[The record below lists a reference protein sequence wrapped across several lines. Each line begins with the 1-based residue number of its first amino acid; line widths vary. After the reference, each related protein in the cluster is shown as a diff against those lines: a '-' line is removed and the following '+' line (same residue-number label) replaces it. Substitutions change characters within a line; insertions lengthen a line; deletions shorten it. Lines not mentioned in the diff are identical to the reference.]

1 MRPLIK
7 KELSI
12 KDSPLYFF
20 CSVVI
25 SLSASYLA
33 KQEEFFY
40 ICSVQMV
47 PAPTSVWWYSWFFYI
62 SYTLMTNA
70 PYSHRRPKWI
80 YFESR
85 HEENSLSSWF
95 YYMQSLRIHKFTIF
109 NVDST
114 DDDKELERIPDCSA
128 HLKVAGSDVRTP
140 QYMTSRGLSIHN

>member
-1 MRPLIK
+1 MSSADCVDMFEFPALYIAYRFSPPFSLCEPTHHLIISYYYIYSKYVILYFLRPLIK

-47 PAPTSVWWYSWFFYI
+47 PAPTSV
-62 SYTLMTNA
+62 
-70 PYSHRRPKWI
+70 
-80 YFESR
+80 
-85 HEENSLSSWF
+85 
-95 YYMQSLRIHKFTIF
+95 
-109 NVDST
+109 
-114 DDDKELERIPDCSA
+114 
-128 HLKVAGSDVRTP
+128 
-140 QYMTSRGLSIHN
+140 